1 MIGERNLQALL
12 QNTSPRRLGGT
23 YVFCTVRDEPT
34 MNGLK
39 RKITPLGTF
48 REREGLSLL
57 ITKEEADE
65 NELQYHGTFA
75 GITLDVH
82 SSLDAVGLTAVAA
95 SRLALRGIS
104 ANVVAA
110 FYHDHIFVQS
120 HHASVAMDVLGS
132 LAGHADAG
140 SIFLNRITPA
150 VLSQGERDA
159 LLMPADLIGRLPD
172 LTRSRLKFDAAANG
186 VPGTIV
192 PAPKTHVGAETASF
206 NGTAQKFID
215 AKLQELR
222 QNSPELV
229 ELFQMQMKNKV
240 RVCPMCGKSCGV
252 VMVACNG
259 CGHDISKEKVA
270 LTLNIF
276 ACFVFGVA
284 KLPKRPLSLY
294 IRKETKNMIVMDD
307 MNSMSAVHLC
317 AVFTG
322 AYIPHVHYLFE
333 HPGEGLKLCNEMMA
347 SATGVVKSQFLSLP
361 NLRSAA
367 GRVGEQQPRTVEQ
380 ICKSDLLLVF
390 NSPPSQFQL
399 HLQTILAPTIADTLR
414 NDCLAHFKPGR
425 CFPADYVAAC
435 LKKMV
440 EMGETLPNARDM
452 LSTDI
457 IGYSSQILKVQY
469 KEYIGTLFSRLYEAF
484 ENSNYYAT
492 DDKYEYAIYHKEND
506 RVVRI
511 DGDRQSPV
519 SLEPNLKRKFESW
532 DKHCKH
538 NFGPRRDLRISRA
551 MGNSETDSQDDGAR
565 YYSFAKTAPLP
576 VWMEG
581 IK

>member
-1 MIGERNLQALL
+1 
-12 QNTSPRRLGGT
+12 
-23 YVFCTVRDEPT
+23 

-322 AYIPHVHYLFE
+322 AYIPHL
-333 HPGEGLKLCNEMMA
+333 GG
-347 SATGVVKSQFLSLP
+347 SANSSL
-361 NLRSAA
+361 
-367 GRVGEQQPRTVEQ
+367 E
-380 ICKSDLLLVF
+380 
-390 NSPPSQFQL
+390 
-399 HLQTILAPTIADTLR
+399 
-414 NDCLAHFKPGR
+414 R
-425 CFPADYVAAC
+425 CFPAEYVAAC

-551 MGNSETDSQDDGAR
+551 LGNSETDSQDDGAR